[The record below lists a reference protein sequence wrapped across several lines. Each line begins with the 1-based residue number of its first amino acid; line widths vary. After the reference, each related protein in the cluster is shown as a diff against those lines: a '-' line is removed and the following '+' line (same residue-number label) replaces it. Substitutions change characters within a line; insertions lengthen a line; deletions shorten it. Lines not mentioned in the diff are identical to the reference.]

1 MRPGSTRPDWI
12 DPMTEIMWTCGG
24 CGVQPLDCLCAEL
37 VTDCPPAYSENQGE
51 LLIGYVK

>member
-1 MRPGSTRPDWI
+1 
-12 DPMTEIMWTCGG
+12 MTEIMWTCGG